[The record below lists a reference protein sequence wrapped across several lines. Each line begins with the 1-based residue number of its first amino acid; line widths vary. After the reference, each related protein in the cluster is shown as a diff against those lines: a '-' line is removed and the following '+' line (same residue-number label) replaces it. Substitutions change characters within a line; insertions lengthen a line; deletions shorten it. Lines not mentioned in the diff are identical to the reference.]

1 MLRIRALFRSHE
13 NKRLFYN
20 VQNLFFF
27 QATNYILPLI
37 TIPYIVR
44 VIGPEKF
51 GILSFAEALN
61 QYFVMITEYGFNIT
75 GTQQISL
82 ERDRAASRNAI
93 FSSITAVKLLLMVLC
108 ALVLILL
115 LFFVESLRRDW
126 AIYLLYF
133 SMVPAN
139 VLLSYWFYLGM
150 EEMQYLN
157 YPNLI
162 TKLGY
167 TAGIFLFL
175 HREEDFYLVPLF
187 YGGFMVVGGMVSAA
201 VIFRKFKIKWERPS
215 RRDIFDCLKKGW
227 SIFISTFAI
236 NLYRRS
242 NVFLLGLFAS
252 KEAVGFYSAGEKIVI
267 VLQSIFNPVIQAF
280 YPFISRKKK
289 VSARQSLKSIFFL
302 IKWLGGGTAILAIS
316 IVVFAK
322 PLTLL
327 ALGDKFLPSVRV
339 LQIAALVISLGVLN
353 YVLGIIFMTN
363 FDFEKEFSRRV
374 IVTGLLNIIICS
386 VLSYFSREI
395 GAAIAFVFAEFFLLI
410 LLSIFI
416 ARRQSLWRPVDGQ

>member
-1 MLRIRALFRSHE
+1 MRIRALFRSHE

-27 QATNYILPLI
+27 QATNYILPLV

-115 LFFVESLRRDW
+115 LIFVESLRRDW
-126 AIYLLYF
+126 AVYLLYF

-150 EEMQYLN
+150 EEMHYLN

-187 YGGFMVVGGMVSAA
+187 YGGFMVVGGIVSAA
-201 VIFRKFKIKWERPS
+201 VIFRKFKIKWEKPS

-227 SIFISTFAI
+227 SIFVSTFAI

-252 KEAVGFYSAGEKIVI
+252 KEAVGFYSAGEKIVV
-267 VLQSIFNPVIQAF
+267 VLQSLFNPVIQAF

-289 VSARQSLKSIFFL
+289 LSARHSLKSIFFL
-302 IKWLGGGTAILAIS
+302 IKWLGGGTALLAIA
-316 IVVFAK
+316 IIIFAK

-374 IVTGLLNIIICS
+374 MVTGLLNIILCS
-386 VLSYFSREI
+386 MLSYFFLEI

-410 LLSIFI
+410 LLSVFI
-416 ARRQSLWRPVDGQ
+416 ARRQSLWRPANG

>member
-1 MLRIRALFRSHE
+1 MRIRALFRSHE

-27 QATNYILPLI
+27 QATNYILPLV

-115 LFFVESLRRDW
+115 LIFVESLRRDW
-126 AIYLLYF
+126 AVYLLYF

-150 EEMQYLN
+150 EEMHYLN

-187 YGGFMVVGGMVSAA
+187 YGGFMVVGGIVSAA
-201 VIFRKFKIKWERPS
+201 VIFRKFKIKWEKPS

-252 KEAVGFYSAGEKIVI
+252 KEAVGFYSAGEKIVV
-267 VLQSIFNPVIQAF
+267 VLQSLFNPVIQAF

-289 VSARQSLKSIFFL
+289 LSARHSLKSIFFL
-302 IKWLGGGTAILAIS
+302 IKWLGGGTALLAIA
-316 IVVFAK
+316 IIIFAK

-374 IVTGLLNIIICS
+374 MVTGLFNIILCS
-386 VLSYFSREI
+386 VLSYFFLEI

-410 LLSIFI
+410 LLSVFM
-416 ARRQSLWRPVDGQ
+416 ARRQSLWRPANG

>member
-1 MLRIRALFRSHE
+1 MRIRALFRSHE

-27 QATNYILPLI
+27 QATNYILPLV

-51 GILSFAEALN
+51 GILSFAEALS

-115 LFFVESLRRDW
+115 LIFVESLRRDW
-126 AIYLLYF
+126 AVYLLYF

-150 EEMQYLN
+150 EEMHYLN

-187 YGGFMVVGGMVSAA
+187 YGGFMVVGGIVSAA
-201 VIFRKFKIKWERPS
+201 VIFRKFKIKWEKPS

-252 KEAVGFYSAGEKIVI
+252 KEAVGFYSAGEKIVV
-267 VLQSIFNPVIQAF
+267 VLQSLFNPVIQAF

-289 VSARQSLKSIFFL
+289 LSARHSLKSIFFL
-302 IKWLGGGTAILAIS
+302 IKWLGGGTALLAIA
-316 IVVFAK
+316 IIIFAK

-374 IVTGLLNIIICS
+374 MVTGLLNIVVCS
-386 VLSYFSREI
+386 ILSYFFLEI

-410 LLSIFI
+410 LLSVFM
-416 ARRQSLWRPVDGQ
+416 ARRQSLWRPANG

>member
-27 QATNYILPLI
+27 QATNYILPLV

-115 LFFVESLRRDW
+115 LIFVESLRRDW
-126 AIYLLYF
+126 AVYLLYF

-150 EEMQYLN
+150 EEMHYLN

-187 YGGFMVVGGMVSAA
+187 YGGFMVVGGIVSAA
-201 VIFRKFKIKWERPS
+201 VIFRKFKIKWEKPS

-252 KEAVGFYSAGEKIVI
+252 KEAVGFYSAGEKIVV
-267 VLQSIFNPVIQAF
+267 VLQSLFNPVIQAF

-289 VSARQSLKSIFFL
+289 LSARHSLKSIFFL
-302 IKWLGGGTAILAIS
+302 IKWLGGGTALLAIA
-316 IVVFAK
+316 IIIFAK

-374 IVTGLLNIIICS
+374 MVTGLFNIILCS
-386 VLSYFSREI
+386 VLSYFFLEI

-410 LLSIFI
+410 LLSVFM
-416 ARRQSLWRPVDGQ
+416 ARRQSLWRPANG

>member
-27 QATNYILPLI
+27 QATNYILPLV

-115 LFFVESLRRDW
+115 LIFVESLRRDW
-126 AIYLLYF
+126 AVYLLYF

-150 EEMQYLN
+150 EEMHYLN

-187 YGGFMVVGGMVSAA
+187 YGGFMVVGGIVSAA
-201 VIFRKFKIKWERPS
+201 VIFRKFKIKWEKPS

-252 KEAVGFYSAGEKIVI
+252 KEAVGFYSAGEKIVV
-267 VLQSIFNPVIQAF
+267 VLQSLFNPVIQAF

-289 VSARQSLKSIFFL
+289 VSARHSLKSIFFL
-302 IKWLGGGTAILAIS
+302 IKWLGGGTALLAIA
-316 IVVFAK
+316 IIIFAK

-374 IVTGLLNIIICS
+374 MVTGLFNIILCS
-386 VLSYFSREI
+386 ILSYFFLEI

-410 LLSIFI
+410 LLSVFM
-416 ARRQSLWRPVDGQ
+416 ARRQSLWRPANG

>member
-27 QATNYILPLI
+27 QATNYILPLV

-51 GILSFAEALN
+51 GILSFAEALS

-115 LFFVESLRRDW
+115 LIFVESLRRDW
-126 AIYLLYF
+126 AVYLLYF

-150 EEMQYLN
+150 EEMHYLN

-187 YGGFMVVGGMVSAA
+187 YGGFMVVGGIVSAA
-201 VIFRKFKIKWERPS
+201 VIFRKFKIKWEKPS

-252 KEAVGFYSAGEKIVI
+252 KEAVGFYSAGEKIVV
-267 VLQSIFNPVIQAF
+267 VLQSLFNPVIQAF

-289 VSARQSLKSIFFL
+289 LSARHSLKSIFFL
-302 IKWLGGGTAILAIS
+302 IKWLGGGTALLAIA
-316 IVVFAK
+316 IIIFAK

-374 IVTGLLNIIICS
+374 MVTGLLNIVVCS
-386 VLSYFSREI
+386 ILSYFFLEI

-410 LLSIFI
+410 LLSVFM
-416 ARRQSLWRPVDGQ
+416 ARRQSLWRPANG

>member
-1 MLRIRALFRSHE
+1 MRIRALFRSHE

-108 ALVLILL
+108 ALVLIILL
-115 LFFVESLRRDW
+115 IFVESLRRDW
-126 AIYLLYF
+126 LIYLLYF

-150 EEMQYLN
+150 EEMHYLN

-167 TAGIFLFL
+167 TAGVFLFL

-187 YGGFMVVGGMVSAA
+187 YGGFMVVGGVVSAA

-215 RRDIFDCLKKGW
+215 RREIFDCLKKGW

-289 VSARQSLKSIFFL
+289 LSARYSLKSIFFL

-316 IVVFAK
+316 IIVFAK

-339 LQIAALVISLGVLN
+339 LQIAAFVISLGVLN

-374 IVTGLLNIIICS
+374 MVTGVLNIILCS
-386 VLSYFSREI
+386 MLSYFFLEI
-395 GAAIAFVFAEFFLLI
+395 GAAVSFIFAELFLLI

>member
-27 QATNYILPLI
+27 QATNYILPLV

-115 LFFVESLRRDW
+115 LIFVESLRRDW
-126 AIYLLYF
+126 AVYLLYF

-150 EEMQYLN
+150 EEMHYLN

-187 YGGFMVVGGMVSAA
+187 YGGFMVVGGIVSAA
-201 VIFRKFKIKWERPS
+201 VIFRKFKIKWEKPS

-227 SIFISTFAI
+227 SIFVSTFAI

-252 KEAVGFYSAGEKIVI
+252 KEAVGFYSAGEKIVV
-267 VLQSIFNPVIQAF
+267 VLQSLFNPVIQAF

-289 VSARQSLKSIFFL
+289 LSARHSLKSIFFL
-302 IKWLGGGTAILAIS
+302 IKWLGGGTALLAIA
-316 IVVFAK
+316 IIIFAK

-374 IVTGLLNIIICS
+374 MVTGLLNIILCS
-386 VLSYFSREI
+386 MLSYFFLEI

-410 LLSIFI
+410 LLSVFI
-416 ARRQSLWRPVDGQ
+416 ARRQSLWRPANG